1 MYPAKMKYEA
11 LPYGTPIYFEGEY
24 KKDPLYNLYVQT
36 ISTIFKLKPGKI
48 PSIQIK
54 NNLSFEPTEYLES
67 SNGDLVTL
75 TLTNIDL
82 ELFKENYDITYIKY
96 HGRLQV

>member
-11 LPYGTPIYFEGEY
+11 LPYGNPIYFEGEY
-24 KKDPLYNLYVQT
+24 KEDPLYNLYVQT

-82 ELFKENYDITYIKY
+82 ELFKENYDIKHIKY